1 MLEVKSGVLFRQTC
15 QPEDRQLLN
24 TNVSNG
30 WRRCELKKRIT
41 IRAVDEEV
49 VDMLRELREEEGRFI
64 GRILSDAVREYWETQ
79 DEEVD
84 SDERLI

>member
-1 MLEVKSGVLFRQTC
+1 M
-15 QPEDRQLLN
+15 
-24 TNVSNG
+24 
-30 WRRCELKKRIT
+30 LKKRIT

-79 DEEVD
+79 EEEVD
-84 SDERLI
+84 RDEGLV